1 MIDPER
7 HPGDD
12 DDHEAGD
19 VDGDDEEGQLTSERQ
34 FNSQTTV
41 STCKTKKN
49 ISNVKLV
56 FDSNFF

>member
-1 MIDPER
+1 VIDPEW
-7 HPGDD
+7 HPWDD

-41 STCKTKKN
+41 STCKKKQ
-49 ISNVKLV
+49 KQKH
-56 FDSNFF
+56 FQMWR